1 LHKGY
6 GRPLA
11 IRFQTVSDEI
21 LTLANWQI
29 FLAVKNSLVGAGF
42 AKTLVKKLKLLTKPA
57 LTYRAVTEIGLTQ
70 SNLRKTNGREFEGF
84 ALNWGVAPN
93 PLKSGFYLS
102 QCVSPE
108 KIYSKKFFIDRHN
121 RHPQFAV

>member
-29 FLAVKNSLVGAGF
+29 FLAVKNSLVGADF
-42 AKTLVKKLKLLTKPA
+42 AKTPVKKLKLLNQTCP
-57 LTYRAVTEIGLTQ
+57 YIGQ
-70 SNLRKTNGREFEGF
+70 SQR
-84 ALNWGVAPN
+84 
-93 PLKSGFYLS
+93 
-102 QCVSPE
+102 
-108 KIYSKKFFIDRHN
+108 IYSKKFFIDRHN
-121 RHPQFAV
+121 